1 MKKSSNFVYTQA
13 TLFIFPNFFSRKL
26 KLKLVTMILICRY
39 NMTQHIKTHFKS
51 RGINSL
57 ANNPATLAAFLNQN
71 RSTLS
76 NYQIPEDMINSLATN
91 QEGFVTE
98 DMDTNRY
105 EDELNG
111 SSANL
116 TNHSLASEHDNT
128 KDESQEE
135 IDPC

>member
-1 MKKSSNFVYTQA
+1 M
-13 TLFIFPNFFSRKL
+13 L
-26 KLKLVTMILICRY
+26 KLLFRY

-76 NYQIPEDMINSLATN
+76 NYQIPDDMINSLATN
-91 QEGFVTE
+91 QEGFATE

-111 SSANL
+111 SAPNL
-116 TNHSLASEHDNT
+116 TNHSFASEHDNT
-128 KDESQEE
+128 KEESPEEKE
-135 IDPC
+135 IDPCS